1 MWWCNYTDVI
11 KSVQIL
17 AGGTC
22 CTTVKRGLLLVQ
34 FNSNYIAQLSC
45 ASISLCLKSR
55 SHMRACVV
63 LLKAGKDL
71 ETETGEVVPC
81 PRAGWKQRA

>member
-22 CTTVKRGLLLVQ
+22 CTTVKRGLLSAQ
-34 FNSNYIAQLSC
+34 FNSNYTAQLSC
-45 ASISLCLKSR
+45 AGISLSFKSE
-55 SHMRACVV
+55 SHTRVY
-63 LLKAGKDL
+63 
-71 ETETGEVVPC
+71 VVPL
-81 PRAGWKQRA
+81 